1 MTPIFY
7 NRLDPCAVSLTNN
20 FLNFAGKL
28 CCRCGMWRSPSTRTS
43 CNRKKVC
50 SVDYL
55 LSNKV
60 LLARKSSVLPKTR
73 KNPYPLVSVF
83 ISLGYLVYIPPR
95 ANPSFLL
102 PYIKQTKWRAIF
114 KTRYIKFNVRV
125 KIYTTKLYNAGKVGQ
140 RGLRDFHVVQ
150 NENML

>member
-1 MTPIFY
+1 
-7 NRLDPCAVSLTNN
+7 V
-20 FLNFAGKL
+20 
-28 CCRCGMWRSPSTRTS
+28 
-43 CNRKKVC
+43 V
-50 SVDYL
+50 YL

-60 LLARKSSVLPKTR
+60 LLARKSSVLLKTR

-83 ISLGYLVYIPPR
+83 ISLGYLLYIPPR
-95 ANPSFLL
+95 TNPSFLL

-125 KIYTTKLYNAGKVGQ
+125 KIYTTKLYNGGKVGQ